1 MSDEYVLVSIKNNKC
16 IEVIVDKNFK
26 KSHESIIH
34 IIENDIDNIYINKKQ
49 EDNIINSF
57 IYSVISYISK

>member
-16 IEVIVDKNFK
+16 IEVVVDKDFK